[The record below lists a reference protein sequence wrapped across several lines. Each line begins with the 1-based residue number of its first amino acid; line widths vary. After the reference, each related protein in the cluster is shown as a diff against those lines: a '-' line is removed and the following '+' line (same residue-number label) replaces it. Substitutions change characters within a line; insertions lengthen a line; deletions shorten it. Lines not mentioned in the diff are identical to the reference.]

1 MKTMAT
7 TSMAGALK
15 AARLASRV
23 ENPPVAIVVMAW
35 AAASKKLMPA
45 SQ

>member
-23 ENPPVAIVVMAW
+23 ENPPVAIVVMA
-35 AAASKKLMPA
+35 
-45 SQ
+45 